1 MWFESDTLAGQQE
14 RSILSRVDIT
24 SNYSVSVLAFLM
36 AKKINPDS
44 RVNLR
49 KSPLQRR
56 SAETVDVIVEA
67 SARILETKGFEA
79 FNTNAI
85 AEMAGVSIGSLYQYF
100 PGKYALLSA
109 LIERQMKPFLDMRTA
124 LASKPD
130 FRSALRFYI
139 EVAVNNQ
146 IRRPELARLIDLAER
161 QEMFND
167 LVSSA
172 SSFVLPQ
179 LERMLKLPGAPLVR
193 KRSLAAADILAIV
206 KALTDVAG
214 ERRETESAE
223 LLERI
228 ERAILGYLG

>member
-1 MWFESDTLAGQQE
+1 
-14 RSILSRVDIT
+14 
-24 SNYSVSVLAFLM
+24 M
-36 AKKINPDS
+36 AKKINPAS

-79 FNTNAI
+79 FNTNGI

-139 EVAVNNQ
+139 EVAVNN
-146 IRRPELARLIDLAER
+146 
-161 QEMFND
+161 

-214 ERRETESAE
+214 ERRETESAD